1 MASFTKRGNTWQY
14 AISRTI
20 DGKQKPIRKGGFR
33 TKKEAQEAALQMEF
47 DLKNGVLD
55 PQKDYPIEKYFL
67 EWFKT
72 YKRDISDITLNSYKA
87 THTKLLNYFGDKA
100 IQSITKREYQQF
112 LNDMGEQFAKTTNR
126 KMNGFIRTCIR
137 EAIDEGLIKTDFT
150 RNVTITGAASKKS
163 SEKFLDYDASQLLL
177 KYLHANIDNGLE
189 YTMLIVALTSGLRYG
204 ELVGLSIEDINFKE
218 STVKIHR
225 QWRYK
230 EYGGFGPLKN
240 ESSERTIGL
249 DKTTMN
255 VLKKQVLKVSNHPQ
269 NENRLVFYTS
279 DSPIQ
284 VITND
289 RLNDV
294 LRASIK
300 KLKIKP
306 IITVHGLRHTHA
318 SVLLYQDI
326 SVLYVS
332 ERLGHASIDIT
343 TSTYAHLLK
352 ELRERDSSKTASIFE
367 DLLTYSG

>member
-1 MASFTKRGNTWQY
+1 MASYTKRGNSWQY
-14 AISRTI
+14 TISRTI
-20 DGKQKPIRKGGFR
+20 NGKQNPIRKGGFR
-33 TKKEAQEAALQMEF
+33 TKKEAQEAALLMEL

-55 PQKDYPIEKYFL
+55 PQKEYPIEKYFM
-67 EWFKT
+67 EWYKT
-72 YKRDISDITLNSYKA
+72 YKRDISNITLNSYKA
-87 THTKLLNYFGDKA
+87 SHNKLLKYFGDKA
-100 IQSITKREYQQF
+100 IQNITKREYQQF
-112 LNDMGEQFAKTTNR
+112 LNSMGEQFAKTTNR

-150 RNVTITGAASKKS
+150 RNVTITGLASKKS
-163 SEKFLDYDASQLLL
+163 SEKFLDYEASRQLLN
-177 KYLHANIDNGLE
+177 YLHNHLNDGLE
-189 YTMLIVALTSGLRYG
+189 YLMLIVALTSGMRYG

-218 STVKIHR
+218 NTIKIYR

-230 EYGGFGPLKN
+230 ENGGFGPLKN

-249 DKTTMN
+249 DKKTMYILKKR
-255 VLKKQVLKVSNHPQ
+255 VLKIKNHPQ
-269 NENRLVFYTS
+269 NENHLVFYAP

-306 IITVHGLRHTHA
+306 VITVHGLRHTHA
-318 SVLLYQDI
+318 SVLLYKDI

-352 ELRERDSSKTASIFE
+352 ELRERDSSKTISIFE
-367 DLLTYSG
+367 ELLDE